1 MKITLIIIPMRKVL
15 FLFPPCI
22 PSAAK
27 SPYLAPHLLST
38 ILREKGHE
46 VENIDLNNRF
56 VRRLARP
63 EILPDLEKEFNF
75 HLSSPQDMSSD
86 FRYLL
91 KSGLAHCQILRKK
104 YEKSESISFGQMV
117 AHANYVKDTILVHQ
131 KTVQDYRDKG
141 LDIHTTIRNEFNKM
155 VDELDLENRVV
166 CISCAFGDQLP
177 FTFELARLIKKKS
190 PSTKVILGGAQVSLL
205 PTELIEEIARFKLFN
220 LVFTGFAED
229 KISEAIES
237 CSDSYFKEP
246 IHGSTATTPM
256 LDALPYTKFDEVEFY
271 ENPMMPVLVNKGCYW
286 GKCSFCDYIL
296 MGDLGGFRYI
306 SRSVKVVFDEIK
318 SIRER
323 HPGVAINLVSDA
335 VPPKFYKELAIL
347 ANQENFELNTHSYM
361 INNKNLTEDFFIEAS
376 KAKIG
381 KIVFGTESTND
392 RVLELMKKQGRRK
405 DILENFRLAK
415 KYGIGIKVNLIPNY
429 PTTTYREAAQTVNDI
444 VFFQDSISQLAV
456 FRFYLSANTHMDKN
470 PETYGLDVNDDVPYL
485 KTQHNGFH
493 SREFTS
499 KGMSKEEEE
508 QIYFVL
514 RSVAIKCQMN
524 EIKGFFKKKFGEKKL
539 KLNKDFE
546 LIADNDQLMVYSFDK
561 GSMYYISQDE
571 YNLIQDLMHDRKKLE
586 DLNLPYEWLEKF
598 YFFKVFDFAA

>member
-1 MKITLIIIPMRKVL
+1 MRKVL

-38 ILREKGHE
+38 ILREKGHV
-46 VENIDLNNRF
+46 VENLDLNNRF
-56 VRRLARP
+56 VRRLSQSHVIP
-63 EILPDLEKEFNF
+63 ELEKEF
-75 HLSSPQDMSSD
+75 LSQLSAETFPSPEY
-86 FRYLL
+86 RYLL
-91 KSGLAHCQILRKK
+91 QSGQSHCNILRKK
-104 YEKSESISFGQMV
+104 MMKGESITFTQMI
-117 AHANYVKDTILVHQ
+117 ATANYLKETILVHK
-131 KTVQDYRDKG
+131 KTVQDYRDNG
-141 LDIHTTIRNEFNKM
+141 LDILPVLRNEFNLM
-155 VDELDLENRVV
+155 VDELDLTDKVV

-177 FTFELARLIKKKS
+177 FSFELARLIRKKS
-190 PSTKVILGGAQVSLL
+190 PSTKIILGGAQVSLL
-205 PTELIEEIARFKLFN
+205 PTELIEEIVRFKLFN

-229 KISEAIES
+229 KISDAIEN
-237 CSDSYFKEP
+237 CPDTYFKEP
-246 IHGSTATTPM
+246 THGSTATTPM
-256 LDALPYTKFDEVEFY
+256 LDALPYTQFDEVEFY

-306 SRSVKVVFDEIK
+306 SRSVKVVYDEIK

-444 VFFQDSISQLAV
+444 VFFQDAISQLAI
-456 FRFYLSANTHMDKN
+456 FKFYLSANTAMDKD
-470 PETYGLDVNDDVPYL
+470 PDTYELDVNNDIPYL

-493 SREFTS
+493 SREFKNR
-499 KGMSKEEEE
+499 KGMTKEEED

-514 RSVAIKCQMN
+514 RTLSIKVQMN
-524 EIKGFFKKKFGEKKL
+524 EIKEHFKKNFGEKKL

-546 LIADNDQLMVYSFDK
+546 LIADIKQPMVYSFSK
-561 GSMYYISQDE
+561 SSIYNISQDE
-571 YNLIQDLMHDRKKLE
+571 FNLIQDLIHEKKKLE

-598 YFFKVFDFAA
+598 YFFKVFEFAA